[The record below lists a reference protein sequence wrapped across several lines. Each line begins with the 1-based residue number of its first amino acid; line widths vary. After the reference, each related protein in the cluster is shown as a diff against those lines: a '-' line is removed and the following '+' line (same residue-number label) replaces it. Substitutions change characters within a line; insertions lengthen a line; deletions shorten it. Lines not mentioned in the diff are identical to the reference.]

1 MKRAWMTTGLLK
13 LSVAA
18 SIALA
23 AGCVPEQKYNDLMA
37 AHNGLEQ
44 QLIQTQGELSTAR
57 ANESHLRTQLAET
70 MTQLEE
76 LQRLASGGNIDLA
89 EWEKKYADL
98 LAKVGNLQMG
108 PLPKELSE
116 ELTRLAA
123 EYPDIFVFD
132 ARTGM
137 LRFVSDWTF
146 DSGSDQLKSGANAVL
161 AKLAHIL
168 NTSAASRYEVKV
180 VGHTDNVPVVRTKD
194 KFGNNLMLSA
204 FRAASLRNAL
214 VRDGVG
220 AQRFQIAGYGEYRP
234 VVPNGPKGAVQNR
247 RVELYLSPI
256 TIEGGAAMADSTLTA
271 TPAAPMAART
281 PATPAPT
288 RAARVPDEE
297 PTK

>member
-1 MKRAWMTTGLLK
+1 MKRAWMTTGLL
-13 LSVAA
+13 SVA
-18 SIALA
+18 IALS
-23 AGCVPEQKYNDLMA
+23 AGCVPEQKYNDLLA

-57 ANESHLRTQLAET
+57 ANEAHLRTQLAET

-76 LQRLASGGNIDLA
+76 LQKLASNGNVDLA
-89 EWEKKYADL
+89 EWQKKYEEL
-98 LAKVGNLQMG
+98 LAKINGLQVG
-108 PLPKELSE
+108 PLPDELNKA
-116 ELTRLAA
+116 LMQLAA

-137 LRFVSDWTF
+137 LRFVSDFTF
-146 DSGSDQLKSGANAVL
+146 DSGSDELKNGANTVL
-161 AKLAHIL
+161 AKLANIL
-168 NTSAASRYEVKV
+168 NSNLASKYEVKV
-180 VGHTDNVPVVRTKD
+180 VGHTDNVPVQRTKA

-204 FRAASLRNAL
+204 FRAAALRNAL

-234 VVPNGPKGAVQNR
+234 IVPNGPSGATQNR

-256 TIEGGAAMADSTLTA
+256 TVDSDASAMTDSTLTTKPA
-271 TPAAPMAART
+271 PQVGTKAKTPAAPAGK
-281 PATPAPT
+281 P
-288 RAARVPDEE
+288 VVDDE

>member
-1 MKRAWMTTGLLK
+1 MKRAWMTTGLLN
-13 LSVAA
+13 LTVLG
-18 SIALA
+18 SIALS

-37 AHNGLEQ
+37 AHHGLEQ

-70 MTQLEE
+70 MTQLEA
-76 LQRLASGGNIDLA
+76 LQAMAQGSGFDAA
-89 EWEKKYADL
+89 EWEKKYSDL
-98 LAKVGNLQMG
+98 LAKLGNLQMG
-108 PLPKELSE
+108 PLPKELSD
-116 ELTRLAA
+116 ELARLAA

-146 DSGSDQLKSGANAVL
+146 DPGSDDLKSGANAVVV
-161 AKLAHIL
+161 KLANIL
-168 NTSAASRYEVKV
+168 NTPIAGRYEVKV
-180 VGHTDNVPVVRTKD
+180 VGHTDNVPVVRTKA

-234 VVPNGPKGAVQNR
+234 LVPNGPKGAMQNR

-256 TIEGGAAMADSTLTA
+256 TVDSGAVADATLTA
-271 TPAAPMAART
+271 TPAAPMATRT
-281 PATPAPT
+281 PTAPVSARGSHIPA
-288 RAARVPDEE
+288 EE